1 MKGRT
6 DTKKMATVLD
16 PLPPG
21 LPARIRASVIA
32 RALNVTTQTVKN
44 WANRGWLPP
53 PLKINARLSLWDTEA
68 VRVALAKL
76 LSGGADHVA

>member
-1 MKGRT
+1 
-6 DTKKMATVLD
+6 MAKVLD

-44 WANRGWLPP
+44 WARRGWLPP
-53 PLKINARLSLWDTEA
+53 PLKVNSRLSLWETAA
-68 VRVALAKL
+68 VRKALVKL
-76 LSGGADHVA
+76 LSGKGGCHVA